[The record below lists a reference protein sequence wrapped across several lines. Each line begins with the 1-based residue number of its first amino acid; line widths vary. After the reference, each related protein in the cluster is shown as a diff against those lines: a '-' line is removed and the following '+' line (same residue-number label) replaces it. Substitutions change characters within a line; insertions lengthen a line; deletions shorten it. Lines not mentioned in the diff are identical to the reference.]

1 MNDLTASQ
9 LAEWEAY
16 NTLEP
21 VGDYRQDYMM
31 AQLTS
36 IFYNFASSFGS
47 KDGRRKIAKIPDFI
61 PWMEQPEEKRE
72 DQSLVEMKKSIL
84 SIVPKLDKETKDKSV
99 KLKPKFPKPFKGAPV
114 VNRMI

>member
-61 PWMEQPEEKRE
+61 PWMEQPEEKE
-72 DQSLVEMKKSIL
+72 ADQSLSDMKKSLL
-84 SIVPKLDKETKDKSV
+84 SLAKKDKEKKKKIV
-99 KLKPKFPKPFKGAPV
+99 KQKPKFPKPFKGAPV
-114 VNRMI
+114 VDMRV

>member
-1 MNDLTASQ
+1 LNDLTASQ

-21 VGDYRQDYMM
+21 IGDYRQDYMI

-36 IFYNFASSFGS
+36 IFYNFASSFGG
-47 KDGRRKIAKIPDFI
+47 KDGRRKIAKAVDFI
-61 PWMEQPEEKRE
+61 PWIDQPEEKTVTQPIE
-72 DQSLVEMKKSIL
+72 EMKKSLFGIA
-84 SIVPKLDKETKDKSV
+84 KADKEKKKKVKS
-99 KLKPKFPKPFKGAPV
+99 KPKFPKPFKGAPV